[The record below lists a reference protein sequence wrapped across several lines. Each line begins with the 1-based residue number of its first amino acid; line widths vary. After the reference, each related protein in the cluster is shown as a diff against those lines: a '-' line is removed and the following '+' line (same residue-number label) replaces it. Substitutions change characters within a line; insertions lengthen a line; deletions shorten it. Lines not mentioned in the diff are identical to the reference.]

1 MNKADAVNLYGA
13 HQVNVWRRSSSVRP
27 PGGESMVDTAER
39 AVGFFVR
46 EIEPRLAMGQ
56 NILIS
61 AHGNS
66 LRTIIAH
73 IMKLTEEE
81 ALRLNVVTAQPYMF
95 TYDSQSTDD
104 KPAGFLLESELSS
117 CSWPPKTSDQLVW
130 AADREW
136 AHGPTSRWVA
146 PEAGKKSAD
155 VDVLN
160 GF

>member
-1 MNKADAVNLYGA
+1 
-13 HQVNVWRRSSSVRP
+13 
-27 PGGESMVDTAER
+27 MVDTAER